1 MLAHAGIGSIY
12 FNVVNILGEDRRG
25 ELRKRLLLI
34 GSPGYMWLEKHRIGF
49 KNR

>member
-34 GSPGYMWLEKHRIGF
+34 GSPGLHVVRKASYRF
-49 KNR
+49 